1 MRTSIKHAAFAGL
14 MLAGAALV
22 TANRQAAPPAQSPTP
37 TPAPPPIR
45 LPLTSLKPDAMIE
58 GGGDRHIAVTPD
70 GVWLSNRVAGTL
82 TRIDPKTNMPG
93 APVPAGPSGSGPCQ
107 PVVSA
112 FKSLWIAL
120 CDSKGLV
127 RLNVPADKSEEKPG
141 EKPTDKPTEKPGEK
155 PADKPAE
162 KSPATVAVDVRN
174 AGPVAAGTGSIWM
187 ITDTAGTL
195 ARIDPDTNAVV
206 AEITVPAGVS
216 AMALGLGA
224 VWVTSSSGHT
234 VTRVNA
240 ATNVV
245 EETITVGRGPVS
257 VAIGEASVW
266 TMNGGDST
274 VSRIDPKTN
283 KVTETIKSGVAG
295 ARGTIV
301 VGEGSVWL
309 SASGTPLTRIDPA
322 ANRMVQQFSG
332 PGGGSLAIGLKSL
345 WLGAT
350 PTAIWRVD
358 PSRVEAT
365 RPKRVEAARR

>member
-1 MRTSIKHAAFAGL
+1 MRISGKRTTVAGL
-14 MLAGAALV
+14 VMGGALFVSVNGQTV
-22 TANRQAAPPAQSPTP
+22 TPPSGATP

-45 LPLTSLKPDAMIE
+45 LALTSLKPDAVIE
-58 GGGDRHIAVTPD
+58 GGGDRRITVTPD
-70 GVWLSNRVAGTL
+70 GVWLTNPAGGTL

-93 APVPAGPSGSGPCQ
+93 TLLPAGVSGSGPCQ

-112 FKSLWIAL
+112 FKSLWVAL
-120 CDSKGLV
+120 CGSKSLMRV
-127 RLNVPADKSEEKPG
+127 NVPAEKVAEKPVDKPAEKAMEKPAEKPG
-141 EKPTDKPTEKPGEK
+141 DKPTDKP
-155 PADKPAE
+155 AD

-174 AGPVAAGTGSIWM
+174 AGPLVSSTGSIWM

-206 AEITVPAGVS
+206 AEIAIPGGAN
-216 AMALGLGA
+216 ALASGMGA
-224 VWVTSSSGHT
+224 LWLTSSSANT

-245 EETITVGRGPVS
+245 EEVIKVGRGPVS
-257 VAIGEASVW
+257 VAIGEGSVW

-295 ARGTIV
+295 TSGTIA

-322 ANRMVQQFSG
+322 ANRMVQQFFG

-345 WLGAT
+345 WIGAT

-358 PSRVEAT
+358 PKRVEAT
-365 RPKRVEAARR
+365 RR